1 MKNDCQRFSFGEN
14 WSRFLKTL
22 NEERI
27 AEAEKSLTT
36 MLNLKDLN
44 GLSFLD
50 AGSGSGLFSLAAAQ
64 LGANQIRS
72 FDYDPQ
78 SVACTTELKRRFFPR
93 HPSWIVEQ
101 GSVLDLDYLCSLGN
115 FDIVYSWGV
124 LHHTGSMWQ
133 AMGNVVPLVKAGGLL
148 FISIYNDQ
156 GTISQIWKKI
166 KFIYNKLP
174 AFLRIPYSVF
184 VWSPFE
190 AIAIASQI
198 AKGRLPWS
206 HWKEYKKKR
215 GMSRLHDIIDWIGG
229 YPFEVATPEKVF
241 RFYRD
246 KGFSLVELVTR
257 QGLGCNEFVFK
268 KIGPK
273 FHD

>member
-27 AEAEKSLTT
+27 AEAEKSLIT
-36 MLNLKDLN
+36 MLSLKDLK

-50 AGSGSGLFSLAAAQ
+50 AGSGSGLFSLAAAR
-64 LGANQIRS
+64 LGAIKIHS

-78 SVACTTELKRRFFPR
+78 SVACTAELKRKFFSG
-93 HPSWIVEQ
+93 HPSWTVEQ
-101 GSVLDLDYLCSLGN
+101 GSVLDKDYLCSLGN

-133 AMGNVVPLVKAGGLL
+133 AMANMAPMVKEGGWL

-156 GTISQIWKKI
+156 GIISQRWKRI

-174 AFLRIPYSVF
+174 TFLRIPYTIL

-190 AIAIASQI
+190 ARAIAGQI
-198 AKGRLPWS
+198 VRGRLPWS
-206 HWKEYKKKR
+206 HWKEYKNTR
-215 GMSRLHDIIDWIGG
+215 GMSRWHDIVDWVGG
-229 YPFEVATPEKVF
+229 YPFEVATPEKGF

-257 QGLGCNEFVFK
+257 QGLGCNEFVFLK
-268 KIGPK
+268 NRPKIS
-273 FHD
+273 